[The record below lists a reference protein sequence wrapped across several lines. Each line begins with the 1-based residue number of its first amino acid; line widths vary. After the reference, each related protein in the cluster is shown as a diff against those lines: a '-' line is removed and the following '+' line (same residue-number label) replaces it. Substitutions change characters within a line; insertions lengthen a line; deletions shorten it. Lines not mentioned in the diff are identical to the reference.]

1 MTITS
6 PRHPFG
12 LALWL
17 VAAVVL
23 FYILAPLA
31 VIVAASFGTTGY
43 VAFPPQ
49 GFSLQWYAQAL
60 ANPRYVN
67 GILTS
72 LRIAGTVTLLS
83 SAIGVAAAYALVRYR
98 FPGARLVESLF
109 LAPLMLPGLV
119 LAVALTI
126 FFARYPLATGT
137 NRLILAHLTICV
149 PCVIRIVI
157 PVLQRFDRAIEEAA
171 LNLGASP
178 VAAFFLVTLPV
189 VRPGVVAA
197 ATLAFVMSFDEVDMS
212 VFLASPRE
220 QPLTVALY
228 SAVQLAFD
236 PTLVAV
242 SALLIML
249 TFAVMVA
256 YQVTQRLRG
265 RRSVTMGSR
274 IR

>member
-12 LALWL
+12 LLLWL
-17 VAAVVL
+17 IAVLVML
-23 FYILAPLA
+23 YILAPLA

-49 GFSLQWYAQAL
+49 GFSLQWYEQAL

-67 GILTS
+67 GFLTS
-72 LRIAGTVTLLS
+72 LRIAGTVTIVS
-83 SAIGVAAAYALVRYR
+83 SIVGVAAAYALVRYR

-109 LAPLMLPGLV
+109 LSPLVLPGLV

-126 FFARYPLATGT
+126 FFARYPVATGT
-137 NRLILAHLTICV
+137 NKLILAHLTICV

-178 VAAFFLVTLPV
+178 IAAFFLVTLPV

-197 ATLAFVMSFDEVDMS
+197 AALAFVMSFDEVDMS

-236 PTLVAV
+236 PTLAAV

-249 TFAVMVA
+249 TFAIMVV
-256 YQVTQRLRG
+256 YQIVARVRG
-265 RRSVTMGSR
+265 R
-274 IR
+274 

>member
-6 PRHPFG
+6 ARHPFG
-12 LALWL
+12 LVLWL
-17 VAAVVL
+17 IAALVML
-23 FYILAPLA
+23 YILAPLA

-49 GFSLQWYAQAL
+49 GLTLQWYEQAL

-67 GILTS
+67 GFLTS
-72 LRIAGTVTLLS
+72 LRIAGTVTIVS
-83 SAIGVAAAYALVRYR
+83 SIVGVAAAYALVRYR

-109 LAPLMLPGLV
+109 LSPLVLPGLV

-126 FFARYPLATGT
+126 FFARHPVATGT

-178 VAAFFLVTLPV
+178 IAAFFLVTLPV

-197 ATLAFVMSFDEVDMS
+197 AALAFVMSFDEVDMS
-212 VFLASPRE
+212 IFLASPRE

-236 PTLVAV
+236 PTLAAV

-249 TFAVMVA
+249 TFAIMVV
-256 YQVTQRLRG
+256 YQIVARVRG
-265 RRSVTMGSR
+265 R
-274 IR
+274 

>member
-1 MTITS
+1 VTITS

-12 LALWL
+12 LVLWL
-17 VAAVVL
+17 LAGLVM

-49 GFSLQWYAQAL
+49 GLSLQWYAQAL

-67 GILTS
+67 GFLTS
-72 LRIAGTVTLLS
+72 LRIAAIVTVLSGT
-83 SAIGVAAAYALVRYR
+83 IGVAAAYALVRYPFR
-98 FPGARLVESLF
+98 GARLVESLF
-109 LAPLMLPGLV
+109 LSPLVLPGLV

-126 FFARYPLATGT
+126 FFARNPVAAGT

-149 PCVIRIVI
+149 PCVIRVVI
-157 PVLQRFDRAIEEAA
+157 PVLQRFDRSIEEAA

-189 VRPGVVAA
+189 VRPGVLAGAA
-197 ATLAFVMSFDEVDMS
+197 LAFIMSFDEVDMA

-236 PTLVAV
+236 PTLAAV

-249 TFAVMVA
+249 TFSIMVVL
-256 YQVTQRLRG
+256 QVVARARG
-265 RRSVTMGSR
+265 K
-274 IR
+274 

>member
-12 LALWL
+12 LLLWL
-17 VAAVVL
+17 IAVLVML
-23 FYILAPLA
+23 YILAPLA

-49 GFSLQWYAQAL
+49 GFSLQWYEQAL

-67 GILTS
+67 GFLTS
-72 LRIAGTVTLLS
+72 LRIAGTVTIVS
-83 SAIGVAAAYALVRYR
+83 SIVGVAAAYALVRYR

-109 LAPLMLPGLV
+109 LSPLVLPGLV

-126 FFARYPLATGT
+126 FFAHHPVATGT
-137 NRLILAHLTICV
+137 NKLILAHLTICV

-178 VAAFFLVTLPV
+178 IAAFFLVTLPV

-197 ATLAFVMSFDEVDMS
+197 AALAFVMSFDEVDMS

-236 PTLVAV
+236 PTLAAV

-249 TFAVMVA
+249 TFAIMVV
-256 YQVTQRLRG
+256 YQIVARARG
-265 RRSVTMGSR
+265 R
-274 IR
+274 

>member
-6 PRHPFG
+6 PRHLFG
-12 LALWL
+12 LLLWL
-17 VAAVVL
+17 FAALVL
-23 FYILAPLA
+23 FYILAPLV
-31 VIVAASFGTTGY
+31 VIIAASFGTTGY

-49 GFSLQWYAQAL
+49 GLALQWYEQAL

-67 GILTS
+67 GFLTS
-72 LRIAGTVTLLS
+72 LQIAGTVTLLS

-109 LAPLMLPGLV
+109 LSPLMLPGLV

-126 FFARYPLATGT
+126 FFSRNPIATGT
-137 NRLILAHLTICV
+137 SRLILAHLTICV

-178 VAAFFLVTLPV
+178 IAAFFLVTLPV
-189 VRPGVVAA
+189 VRPGVIAA

-212 VFLASPRE
+212 VFLASPRA

-236 PTLVAV
+236 PTLAAV

-249 TFAVMVA
+249 AFTVMVA
-256 YQVTQRLRG
+256 YFVVQQIRAQRLTG
-265 RRSVTMGSR
+265 QRSEMP
-274 IR
+274 

>member
-6 PRHPFG
+6 PRHVFG
-12 LALWL
+12 LLLWL
-17 VAAVVL
+17 FAGLVM

-49 GFSLQWYAQAL
+49 GFSLQWYEQAL

-67 GILTS
+67 GFLTS
-72 LRIAGTVTLLS
+72 LRIAGIVTVLS
-83 SAIGVAAAYALVRYR
+83 SAIGIAAAYALVRYR
-98 FPGARLVESLF
+98 FPGARLIESLF
-109 LAPLMLPGLV
+109 LSPLVLPGLV

-126 FFARYPLATGT
+126 FFARNPLATGT

-149 PCVIRIVI
+149 PCVIRVVI

-178 VAAFFLVTLPV
+178 VKAFFLVTLPV

-197 ATLAFVMSFDEVDMS
+197 AALAFVMSFDEVDMS

-236 PTLVAV
+236 PTLAAV

-249 TFAVMVA
+249 TFAIMVV
-256 YQVTQRLRG
+256 YQVVARLRG
-265 RRSVTMGSR
+265 Q
-274 IR
+274 